1 MTERRFPLLFGHGRE
16 GLKLVARLG
25 CPRSVPWS
33 FVAPHEAQARANHDQ
48 TLERL
53 AERGGLSPSELVAVV
68 RGEGY
73 RVVMSRSDEDAIPLL
88 LELLE
93 RHACCSRSPS

>member
-16 GLKLVARLG
+16 GRDELERLG
-25 CPRSVPWS
+25 CPRSVPWA

-68 RGEGY
+68 RGEGL
-73 RVVMSRSDEDAIPLL
+73 RVVLARRDEDAVPLL
-88 LELLE
+88 LELLKGHE
-93 RHACCSRSPS
+93 

>member
-1 MTERRFPLLFGHGRE
+1 MERRFPVLHGTRRE
-16 GLKLVARLG
+16 RDALERLG
-25 CPRSVPWS
+25 CPRSVPWA

-53 AERGGLSPSELVAVV
+53 AQRGGLSPSELVAIV

-73 RVVMSRSDEDAIPLL
+73 RVVMARRDEDAVPLL
-88 LELLE
+88 LELLGS
-93 RHACCSRSPS
+93 AP